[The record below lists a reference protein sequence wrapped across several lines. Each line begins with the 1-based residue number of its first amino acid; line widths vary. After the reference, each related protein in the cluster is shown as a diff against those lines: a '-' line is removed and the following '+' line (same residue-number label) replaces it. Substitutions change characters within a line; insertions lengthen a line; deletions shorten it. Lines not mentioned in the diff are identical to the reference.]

1 MKTLFR
7 TDYVKSFFALFL
19 ILVSAGS
26 FANLSFAQTSIQPF
40 TNKEKIYLKEITP
53 VLYELSELGQSV
65 TENAVGLQAA
75 TPDKCSYEFGYYQG
89 IVESLRTRLN
99 AVVPPPR
106 FASVQSL
113 ALEAISDYSDG
124 LRFYA
129 SSCTVSDSEVRASMS
144 EKAYQKLVT
153 ADTKIRE
160 VNGMIASPGATSSTG
175 SKTQVQSSSN
185 NKIQRMCTNSWPS
198 DQRMQEYCVKNQT
211 AALNKLSEMTQMYE
225 PGTRERKIMQG
236 CSNVWKKGDTYDYRM
251 ILYCVENQL
260 GN

>member
-1 MKTLFR
+1 MKSLPQISHLKLLIIFLLLF
-7 TDYVKSFFALFL
+7 
-19 ILVSAGS
+19 VSAVS
-26 FANLSFAQTSIQPF
+26 FGNTSSAQTTVQPF
-40 TNKEKIYLKEITP
+40 TNKEKIYLKDITP

-65 TENAVGLQAA
+65 TKNAVGLQAA

-113 ALEAISDYSDG
+113 AMEAIGDYSEG

-129 SSCTVSDSEVRASMS
+129 NSCTVSDSEVRASMS

-175 SKTQVQSSSN
+175 STTQVQSTST
-185 NKIQRMCTNSWPS
+185 NKIQRMCADSWPS

-211 AALNKLSEMTQMYE
+211 AALNKLSEMTQMYQ

-236 CSNVWKKGDTYDYRM
+236 CSNVWKKGDAYDYRM
-251 ILYCVENQL
+251 ILYCVQNQL
-260 GN
+260 GK